1 MRMVEWSLQAL
12 QYGALGPSERRM
24 FVSRLLEGITA
35 MSSVRCT
42 ESKKACQQQTALHLQ
57 DPGLTSL
64 LYWHG
69 SHDHEQ
75 PRCSL
80 IAVCA

>member
-12 QYGALGPSERRM
+12 QYGALGPSDRRM

-42 ESKKACQQQTALHLQ
+42 ESKNLVKRTALHILNQ
-57 DPGLTSL
+57 EADSFCVLAGPCWVIMTMICVQL
-64 LYWHG
+64 L
-69 SHDHEQ
+69 
-75 PRCSL
+75 R
-80 IAVCA
+80 

>member
-24 FVSRLLEGITA
+24 FVSRVLEGITA

-42 ESKKACQQQTALHLQ
+42 ESKNLSAAGSTALHYTIQ
-57 DPGLTSL
+57 G
-64 LYWHG
+64 
-69 SHDHEQ
+69 
-75 PRCSL
+75 
-80 IAVCA
+80 